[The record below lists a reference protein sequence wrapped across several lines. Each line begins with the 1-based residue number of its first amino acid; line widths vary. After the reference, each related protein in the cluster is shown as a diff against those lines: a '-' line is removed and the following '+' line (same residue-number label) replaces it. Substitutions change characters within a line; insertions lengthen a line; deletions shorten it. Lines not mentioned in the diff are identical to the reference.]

1 MKIFLIA
8 ILITGLISCG
18 KQTADNSPVDCGGPP
33 KSYSSDLRSILQ
45 MRCNDDSGC
54 HGSGSKNGPGE
65 LLTFQQ
71 VFSARSA
78 IRSAIVSGRMP
89 LNGELTATLK
99 NAILCWIDSGAPDN

>member
-1 MKIFLIA
+1 MA
-8 ILITGLISCG
+8 ILILGLISCS
-18 KQTADNSPVDCGGPP
+18 KRNADHSAVECSGTP
-33 KSYSSDLRSILQ
+33 KSYSSDLRFIL
-45 MRCNDDSGC
+45 RISCNDDSGC
-54 HGSGSKNGPGE
+54 HGSGSNNGPGE

-89 LNGELTATLK
+89 LNGELTATQK